1 MKTRFFIYALVLM
14 TFPRASAQM
23 MSSHAS
29 TQSPQQPAVAAIQPT
44 GKPVA
49 RVNGAI
55 LTDRDL
61 LREEYTIFPYAR
73 QHNGTIPAD
82 MEPGIR
88 DGAMQMIVFEELV
101 YQEALRRK
109 MDVPAEKLKQ
119 AEKDF
124 RNQFSTPEKYHD
136 FLQSEFQGSEKGLH
150 EKIRRSLL
158 IDALLKNEVANRSVI
173 NPIQLK
179 AYYDKNPAR
188 FHYPEAFAIQTI
200 SFIPPAKATP
210 QQVEE
215 AHKRAQAA
223 LTQAKATKN
232 YEEFGMLAEK
242 ISEDDYHVMMGDH
255 KAMDRAKL
263 DPMVVKVL
271 LGMQRGQVTDVLQV
285 GQIYTIIRLN
295 QHVPAGQYKFA
306 DVKTAL
312 KKELE
317 TQRTNQVRAAL
328 GKKLRQNAKIEV
340 L

>member
-1 MKTRFFIYALVLM
+1 MKTRFFIVALVLM
-14 TFPRASAQM
+14 TIPLASAQLVA
-23 MSSHAS
+23 SHPTS
-29 TQSPQQPAVAAIQPT
+29 HSPQTAAAPTTPT

-88 DGAMQMIVFEELV
+88 DGALQMIVFEELV

-109 MDVPAEKLKQ
+109 MTVPAERMKK

-124 RNQFSTPEKYHD
+124 RDQFDSPDKYQA
-136 FLQSEFQGSEKGLH
+136 FLQSEFNGSEQGLR

-158 IDALLKNEVANRSVI
+158 IDALLKIEVADKSVVT
-173 NPIQLK
+173 PAELR
-179 AYYDKNPAR
+179 AYYNNNPAR
-188 FHYPEAFAIQTI
+188 FRYPESFAIQTI
-200 SFIPPAKATP
+200 SFIPPTKATP

-215 AHKRAQAA
+215 ARKRAEAA
-223 LTQAKATKN
+223 LPQAKATKN

-242 ISEDDYHVMMGDH
+242 ISEDDYRVMMGDH
-255 KAMDRAKL
+255 KAVDRAKIA
-263 DPMVVKVL
+263 PEAVKVL
-271 LGMQRGQVTDVLQV
+271 LTMKPGQVTDLLQV

-295 QHVPAGQYKFA
+295 QHIPAGEMKYL
-306 DVKTAL
+306 DVKAPL
-312 KKELE
+312 KKQLE
-317 TQRTNQVRAAL
+317 SQKTNEVRTVL
-328 GKKLRQNAKIEV
+328 GKKLRKSAKIEV